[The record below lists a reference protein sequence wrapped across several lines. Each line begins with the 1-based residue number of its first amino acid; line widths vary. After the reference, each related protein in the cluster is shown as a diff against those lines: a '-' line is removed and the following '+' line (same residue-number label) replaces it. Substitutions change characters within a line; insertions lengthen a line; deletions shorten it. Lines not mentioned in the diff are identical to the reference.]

1 MKYRSFMRILK
12 TVAAISAAGFLA
24 MAWMVRD
31 AEALSNPLSGGRNI
45 VIKVNGTK
53 RRIPATGQ
61 KCAVTLS
68 NVDVYYKQFPVFTG
82 YGDSALDAGPLTTTG
97 MPICDNTLT
106 TVASCPVTT
115 LVRDSVPDA
124 IYVQA
129 LTGFIPDGGI
139 PLRVEEGTG
148 CIAP

>member
-1 MKYRSFMRILK
+1 MPKPSIQRIL
-12 TVAAISAAGFLA
+12 TAVAAISAVAFIA
-24 MAWMVRD
+24 MAMMVSN
-31 AEALSNPLSGGRNI
+31 AEALSNPLTGGRNI
-45 VIKVNGTK
+45 VIKVNGTL

-61 KCAVTLS
+61 RCAVTLA

-82 YGDSALDAGPLTTTG
+82 YGNTALDAGPLTTTG
-97 MPICDNTLT
+97 IPICDGTLT
-106 TVASCPVTT
+106 TAAACPVTT

-124 IYVQA
+124 LWVQA

-148 CIAP
+148 CTAP